1 MMSPVDFSMITT
13 AETLRIDARM
23 LPSAIGLDSV
33 SSDSLYTAALRSLD
47 RVDEGPV
54 LPRVVVL

>member
-23 LPSAIGLDSV
+23 LPSAMGLDEV
-33 SSDSLYTAALRSLD
+33 SRQLR
-47 RVDEGPV
+47 
-54 LPRVVVL
+54 

>member
-23 LPSAIGLDSV
+23 LPSAMGLDSV
-33 SSDSLYTAALRSLD
+33 SSDSL
-47 RVDEGPV
+47 PV
-54 LPRVVVL
+54 HPCFTLTRWH